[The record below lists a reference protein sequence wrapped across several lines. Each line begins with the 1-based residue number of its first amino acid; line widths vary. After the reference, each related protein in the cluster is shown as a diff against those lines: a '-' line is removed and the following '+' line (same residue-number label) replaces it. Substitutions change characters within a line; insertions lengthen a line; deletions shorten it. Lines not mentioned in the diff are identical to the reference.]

1 MIELNTIFEKDK
13 INEKTKESLMLVEIK
28 GIKKIEQNV
37 KKRRLNLSLC
47 IDISGSMGSPLKKIQ
62 NLNSQ
67 FDQNLTPNQLLEL
80 MNRNIHNPDT
90 KMNKAKELA
99 IKAIEKMSDGDIIS
113 IVVFDQN
120 AQIIIPTTVLNYKN
134 RETIYSAINSLKVRG
149 MTNLHEGWITSVQE
163 IAKEI
168 NPEYLNR
175 VILITDGEITAGI
188 SNSDIIAEDVQKIN
202 NKNISTTTI
211 GIGEDFNEELLQAIS
226 NNGGGNF
233 YYVSTNE
240 DFENTFEEEFT
251 GINQIA
257 ASDIKLILNLYNDT
271 EIVDSFNDLEKTTEG
286 YIIKNLSHNMKIPL
300 LFKIKFNSNNKEKFK
315 YFKEE
320 PIGEIIINFINSE
333 GEKCTIISK
342 LNINFVNNEEWEKI
356 PENKEV
362 KVQEILLSI
371 AREKLRS
378 RKALIEGNID
388 LAKNI
393 LNNSYL
399 KANKNNILDDRIIKE
414 EQSLNASLS
423 QVDNNNL
430 REFSKEIFFQ
440 SYNTRYGKN

>member
-1 MIELNTIFEKDK
+1 MIELNTTFEKDK

-28 GIKKIEQNV
+28 GVKKIEKNI

-47 IDISGSMGSPLKKIQ
+47 IDVSGSMGSPLKKI
-62 NLNSQ
+62 NNSISQ

-99 IKAIEKMSDGDIIS
+99 IKAIEKMNDGDIIS
-113 IVVFDQN
+113 IVTFDQN
-120 AQIIIPTTVLNYKN
+120 SQVIIPTTVLNYKN
-134 RETIYSAINSLKVRG
+134 REAIYEAINSLQVRG

-168 NPEYLNR
+168 NPEHLNR

-188 SNSDIIAEDVQKIN
+188 SNHDIIAEDVQKIN

-257 ASDIKLILNLYNDT
+257 ASDIKLILDLNNDI
-271 EIVDSFNDLEKTTEG
+271 EILDCFNNIEKTKDG

-300 LFKIKFNSNNKEKFK
+300 LFKLKFNSNNKEKFK
-315 YFKEE
+315 YFKEQ
-320 PIGEIIINFINSE
+320 PIGEILINFINSE
-333 GEKCTIISK
+333 GVKCSIISK
-342 LNINFVNNEEWEKI
+342 LNINFVNNEEWEKM

-362 KVQEILLSI
+362 RVQEILLSI
-371 AREKLRS
+371 AREKLKS
-378 RKALIEGNID
+378 RQALIEGNID

-393 LNNSYL
+393 LNDSYL
-399 KANKNNILDDRIIKE
+399 RANKNSVLDDRIIKE
-414 EQSLNASLS
+414 EKLLNASLS

-430 REFSKEIFFQ
+430 REFSKTMFFQ
-440 SYNTRYGKN
+440 SYNTRYGKS